1 MKAPDFTRGF
11 IMSQL
16 LKYGPHADP
25 RASHLSTMHDNDPDL
40 LEREKAR
47 NLSGRTGKQFGSP
60 HEHAPGWNEKLA
72 SSSEAAVKADR
83 SDGTTIELQS
93 RTVEHM
99 KSSRAVEADEE
110 STNSASSRDSVEGP
124 LSGARSEVEKV
135 IVKKGQ
141 VLVDMLGA
149 DFIEKE
155 IEKEK
160 NMTPSEIRVKAERN
174 EL

>member
-1 MKAPDFTRGF
+1 MFSAVASRTILRTGPLRAATAASASRYESTRLY
-11 IMSQL
+11 S
-16 LKYGPHADP
+16 
-25 RASHLSTMHDNDPDL
+25 STMHDNDPDL

-124 LSGARSEVEKV
+124 LSGARSEVEK
-135 IVKKGQ
+135 K
-141 VLVDMLGA
+141 
-149 DFIEKE
+149 
-155 IEKEK
+155 
-160 NMTPSEIRVKAERN
+160 
-174 EL
+174 